1 MNMKA
6 VIIEDE
12 LLVAQE
18 LEAKIAEVAGD
29 IRIEAILPSLK
40 TARKWLMENAEP
52 DILFMD
58 IQLGDG
64 ISFSLFDQFS
74 LNCPVIFTTAYNE
87 YAIKAFKVNG
97 IDYLLKPV
105 SEAELKKAIEK
116 SRRSRQGPEIS
127 SESILRLMDSLASAS
142 GNMAPLYKEKF
153 IVSIKHQWIPVNTGD
168 IAFFSKEALHY
179 LHTFSGD
186 RFILDYTSLE
196 EIEELLD
203 PKKFYRANRQ
213 YIVNIDAIGSI
224 RLHENQ
230 KLTLKLKPPFK
241 TEIDISRD
249 KAPAFKKW
257 FDR

>member
-1 MNMKA
+1 MKA

-18 LEAKIAEVAGD
+18 LEAMICTVADD
-29 IRIEAILPSLK
+29 IRIETILPSIK
-40 TARKWLMENAEP
+40 TARRWLMENAEP
-52 DILFMD
+52 DLLFMD

-105 SEAELKKAIEK
+105 SEVELKKAIEK
-116 SRRSRQGPEIS
+116 SRRMQGGPKIS
-127 SESILRLMDSLASAS
+127 SADVLRLVESLSS
-142 GNMAPLYKEKF
+142 SSETTSFYKRKF
-153 IVSIKHQWIPVNTGD
+153 IVSIRQQWIPVNTED
-168 IAFFSKEALHY
+168 IAFFSKESLHY
-179 LHTFSGD
+179 LHTFQGD
-186 RFILDYTSLE
+186 KHILDYGSLE
-196 EIEELLD
+196 EVEELLD
-203 PKKFYRANRQ
+203 PKQFYRANRQ
-213 YIVNIDAIGSI
+213 YIVNIDAIATI

-230 KLTLKLKPPFK
+230 KLTLKLKSPLQQ
-241 TEIDISRD
+241 EIDISRD
-249 KAPAFKKW
+249 KAPVFKKW

>member
-1 MNMKA
+1 MKA

-18 LEAKIAEVAGD
+18 LEAKIAAVADD
-29 IRIEAILPSLK
+29 IRIEAVLPSLR

-64 ISFSLFDQFS
+64 VSFSLFDQFS
-74 LNCPVIFTTAYNE
+74 LQCPVIFTTAYNE
-87 YAIKAFKVNG
+87 YAIRAFKVNG

-105 SEAELKKAIEK
+105 SETELKNAIGK
-116 SRRSRQGPEIS
+116 SRRLQAGPPVS
-127 SESILRLMDSLASAS
+127 SENMLRLMEALSSAP
-142 GNMAPLYKEKF
+142 GNIGAVYKEKF
-153 IVSIKHQWIPVNTGD
+153 IVSLRQQWVPVNTND
-168 IAFFSKEALHY
+168 IAFFAKETLHHLY
-179 LHTFSGD
+179 TLGGD
-186 RFILDYTSLE
+186 RFILDYNSLE
-196 EIEELLD
+196 EIEELVD

-213 YIVNIDAIGSI
+213 YIVNIDAISSI

-230 KLTLKLKPPFK
+230 KLTLKLKPPLK
-241 TEIDISRD
+241 AEIDISRD

>member
-1 MNMKA
+1 MKA

-18 LEAKIAEVAGD
+18 LEAKINTVAED

-40 TARKWLMENAEP
+40 TARKWMMENAEP

-74 LNCPVIFTTAYNE
+74 LTCPVIFTTAYNE

-97 IDYLLKPV
+97 IDYILKPV

-116 SRRSRQGPEIS
+116 SRKLQNGPNVS
-127 SESILRLMDSLASAS
+127 SADVLRLMDALSSSPVATS
-142 GNMAPLYKEKF
+142 LYKEKF
-153 IVSIKHQWIPVNTGD
+153 IVSVRQQWIPVKTGD
-168 IAFFSKEALHY
+168 VACFSKDTLHY
-179 LHTFSGD
+179 LHTFNGD
-186 RFILDYTSLE
+186 RYVMDYTSLE
-196 EIEELLD
+196 EVEELLD
-203 PKKFYRANRQ
+203 PKQFYRANRQ
-213 YIVNIDAIGSI
+213 YIVNIEAIASI
-224 RLHENQ
+224 KLHENQ
-230 KLTLKLKPPFK
+230 KLTLKLKSPLQH
-241 TEIDISRD
+241 EIDISRD
-249 KAPAFKKW
+249 KAPVFKKW